1 MALVLSDQHF
11 GLNRGSF
18 ALNMR
23 AMSAKGAGFFCL
35 FGEFIPRKPH
45 PATDQAYQSLKEIS
59 KGLSA
64 KGIICCVANVEK
76 FRTIISYSSRT
87 ETPINSLPKLMLFD
101 SMGIVSSVYS
111 GQVPKTPAY
120 MQDFVMKNF
129 PRPPRSA
136 PSRREESYYDEESS
150 SEEADEP
157 EPTRRGSSRSS
168 KKSAGYQPDFGNV
181 PRVGEFMRG
190 RGRKAFDQDD
200 GEEFLIPKEVTPHN
214 TPWAT
219 DLD

>member
-59 KGLSA
+59 KSLAA
-64 KGIICCVANVEK
+64 KGIICCVANIEK
-76 FRTIISYSSRT
+76 FRVIISYSSRT

-129 PRPPRSA
+129 PRSA
-136 PSRREESYYDEESS
+136 PRREESYYDDD
-150 SEEADEP
+150 SEDSEDEEP
-157 EPTRRGSSRSS
+157 EPTRRGPSKG
-168 KKSAGYQPDFGNV
+168 KKSSSSGYQPEFGNV

-200 GEEFLIPKEVTPHN
+200 GEEFLIPEEVTPHN